1 MSQSSGKKLP
11 VLPQRGGFG
20 WMFQSCQLRKPSS
33 RVAQY
38 RANASADSL
47 DRKLPT
53 FATLGSSKR
62 KSSSIELQLLLNR
75 VVSCVLGEHS
85 VRKFTTFEPIYQH
98 CVNDS
103 YQACTNWLFT
113 NFYPK
118 LRPVCQPWDPSR
130 SSHCMMSMIKSWAV
144 WVPQTL
150 EVWEN
155 HQKIMSWRDF
165 PTDYPRPR
173 VPNLLL
179 FNE

>member
-1 MSQSSGKKLP
+1 MAKCD
-11 VLPQRGGFG
+11 GFVTVFWEKTARVAAKG

-75 VVSCVLGEHS
+75 EVSCVLAEHS

-113 NFYPK
+113 TNFYPK
-118 LRPVCQPWDPSR
+118 LRPVWQPWDPSR

-150 EVWEN
+150 EV
-155 HQKIMSWRDF
+155 
-165 PTDYPRPR
+165 
-173 VPNLLL
+173 PNLLL